1 MEIGIEKML
10 NKTIWLLWLQGWD
23 TAPWLVKQVAES
35 WEINNPDWNIEYVTL
50 DNLHKYVHD
59 IDYFYDKTKK
69 IEPPAQSDII
79 RLSLL
84 KNHGGVW
91 ADATMLCMQP
101 LSPWAQEAVKDAG
114 LWMYHGNGGGMDA
127 KSGPASWFMM
137 SEKDS
142 LIINKWKN
150 ECDEYWNN
158 RTNIDSYF
166 WLDGLFRKLFESD
179 VEFKNKWDL
188 SPHLY
193 CESRGQA
200 HSLYYRIGSVNWL
213 SLISLNSPNLKK
225 IFLEKP
231 PYALKLSWKEWQEKF
246 PDISSAECKNS
257 NGYYA
262 IQMSKRKFIF
272 KHKMFSKGSIFFQV
286 QMFILEILFAFRVF
300 FYVVLRFPQS
310 LLTLV
315 KRVTRKAKIIF
326 SSKLQ
331 K

>member
-1 MEIGIEKML
+1 ML

-50 DNLHKYVHD
+50 DNLHNYVHD
-59 IDYFYDKTKK
+59 IDYIYDKTKE
-69 IEPPAQSDII
+69 IEAPAKSDII

-101 LSPWAQEAVKDAG
+101 LSTWAQEAVKCAG

-127 KSGPASWFMM
+127 KNGPASWFII

-150 ECDEYWNN
+150 ACDKYWQN
-158 RTNIDSYF
+158 RTNADSYF

-179 VEFKNKWDL
+179 LEFKNRWGRA
-188 SPHLY
+188 PHLY
-193 CESRGQA
+193 CESKGQA

-213 SLISLNSPNLKK
+213 SLISLNTPSLKK
-225 IFLEKP
+225 NFLKKP
-231 PYALKLSWKEWQEKF
+231 PYILKLSWKECPENF
-246 PDISSAECKNS
+246 PEIDSAEFKES
-257 NGYYA
+257 NCYFV
-262 IQMSKRKFIF
+262 IQMSKRKFVF
-272 KHKMFSKGSIFFQV
+272 KHNMFSKDSIFFRS
-286 QMFILEILFAFRVF
+286 QMFILKILFALRMF
-300 FYVVLRFPQS
+300 FYGVLRSPQS
-310 LLTLV
+310 LLRLV
-315 KRVTRKAKIIF
+315 KRVTYKANIIF
-326 SSKLQ
+326 SSMK
-331 K
+331 

>member
-1 MEIGIEKML
+1 ML

-23 TAPWLVKQVAES
+23 NAPWLIKQVAES

-59 IDYFYDKTKK
+59 IDYIYDETKK
-69 IEPPAQSDII
+69 IEAPAKSDII

-101 LSPWAQEAVKDAG
+101 LSSWTPEAVECAG
-114 LWMYHGNGGGMDA
+114 LWMYHGNGAGMDA
-127 KSGPASWFMM
+127 KNGPASWFII
-137 SEKDS
+137 SEKNS

-150 ECDEYWNN
+150 ACDEYWKN

-166 WLDGLFRKLFESD
+166 WLDGLFRRLFESD
-179 VEFKNKWDL
+179 VEFRNKWNL
-188 SPHLY
+188 APHLY
-193 CESRGQA
+193 CESKGQA
-200 HSLYYRIGSVNWL
+200 HSLYKRVRSVDWL
-213 SLISLNSPNLKK
+213 SLMSLNSPSLKK

-246 PDISSAECKNS
+246 SDVNSAEFKNS

-262 IQMSKRKFIF
+262 IQMSKRRFVF
-272 KHKMFSKGSIFFQV
+272 KHKMFSKDSFPFQV
-286 QMFILEILFAFRVF
+286 QMFTLKILFSFRMF
-300 FYVVLRFPQS
+300 FSAISQSPWRVLR
-310 LLTLV
+310 LV
-315 KRVTRKAKIIF
+315 KRATCKAKVLF
-326 SSKLQ
+326 PV
-331 K
+331 